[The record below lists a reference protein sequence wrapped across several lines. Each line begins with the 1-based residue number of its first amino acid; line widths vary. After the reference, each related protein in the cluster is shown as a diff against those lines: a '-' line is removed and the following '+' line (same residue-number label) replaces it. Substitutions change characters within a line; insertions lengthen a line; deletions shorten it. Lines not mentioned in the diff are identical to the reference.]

1 MEESTAIDKTMAQES
16 STTGRRS
23 FIRRLHYW
31 WSLFVAGALLGVL
44 GPPILIFSW
53 LVNRHYLVYPWARF
67 GARAW
72 LLLSGVRVKV
82 RGLELLDPKQPYV
95 FVANHRSYLDTA
107 ALFVFTGRRIGV
119 LAKKEL
125 LKVPVLGVG
134 MGFVNV
140 MAIDRTNRESAIRTT
155 EAAAR
160 RIQSGVSFG
169 VFVEGTRAKPGELLP
184 FKKGAFYMA
193 RQAGVPVVPIAIKH
207 SDVLMGKGTGEA
219 RSGMLE
225 MVFMPPVET
234 VEMVTDE
241 DVNRLIEGVRTS
253 IAEELATDSRG

>member
-1 MEESTAIDKTMAQES
+1 MVQES
-16 STTGRRS
+16 SIPRRRS

-31 WSLFVAGALLGVL
+31 WSLFLAGALLGVI
-44 GPPILIFSW
+44 GPPVLIVAW
-53 LVNRHYLVYPWARF
+53 LVGRHNLVYPWALF
-67 GARAW
+67 GARLW
-72 LLLSGVRVKV
+72 LRLSGVRVKV
-82 RGLELLDPKQPYV
+82 KGCELLDPRQTYV
-95 FVANHRSYLDTA
+95 FVSNHRSYLDTA
-107 ALFVFTGRRIGV
+107 ALFIFTGRRIGV

-155 EAAAR
+155 EAAAK

-193 RQAGVPVVPIAIKH
+193 RQAGVPVVPVAIKN

-219 RSGMLE
+219 RSGTLE
-225 MVFMPPVET
+225 MVFLPPVEMT
-234 VEMVTDE
+234 GVVTDE
-241 DVNRLIEGVRTS
+241 DMNELITNVRNS
-253 IAEELATDSRG
+253 VAAELDRIS